1 MKYGSFRYTLRMASR
16 REPAIWCIIRINI
29 GIALLCWLTSII
41 ASAHD
46 SGFSLASWLSV
57 PASMSALASS
67 AWSPLTYMFTQTHPL
82 HLVFNMLWLLWFGQ
96 VLSEAAGQ
104 RHIWRGYI
112 IGGLSGAFFFIV
124 SKALIPSLGGASLSG
139 ASAAVVAVMAE
150 AALRRPDREFRLL
163 LIGNVKLKWLAA
175 VSLGLLLLGLGGGNA
190 GGQAAHI
197 GGALA
202 GCGLFFFDRRKK
214 QRQHAFPAK
223 NAGKVVKAM
232 QSYRSSIDRLDELLD
247 KIKLSGY
254 DSLTS
259 KEKRELQH
267 LSERKR

>member
-1 MKYGSFRYTLRMASR
+1 MKYGSFRYTLRMATR

-163 LIGNVKLKWLAA
+163 LIGNVKLKWLMM
-175 VSLGLLLLGLGGGNA
+175 N
-190 GGQAAHI
+190 
-197 GGALA
+197 
-202 GCGLFFFDRRKK
+202 
-214 QRQHAFPAK
+214 
-223 NAGKVVKAM
+223 
-232 QSYRSSIDRLDELLD
+232 
-247 KIKLSGY
+247 IKLTLNY
-254 DSLTS
+254 KL
-259 KEKRELQH
+259 
-267 LSERKR
+267 